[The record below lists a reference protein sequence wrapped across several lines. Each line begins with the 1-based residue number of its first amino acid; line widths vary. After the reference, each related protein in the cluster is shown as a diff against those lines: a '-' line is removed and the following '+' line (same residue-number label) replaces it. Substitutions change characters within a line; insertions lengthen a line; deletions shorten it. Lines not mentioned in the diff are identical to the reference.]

1 MAHENVQFEMELI
14 TQDDDD
20 DDDGQYVRETGMR
33 IEKNLWWRKFRFNR
47 H

>member
-20 DDDGQYVRETGMR
+20 DGQCVRETGMR

>member
-14 TQDDDD
+14 TQDD